1 MRSGAA
7 HECVPGIAA
16 GLHDVVV
23 GLVEPV
29 GELVLAEV
37 LPDVFGWIE
46 FWGIGRLAGW
56 SAFFSYGS
64 REAAYRAADYYVGE
78 RVRGA
83 AAWPSYRAS
92 PRLYS
97 FPLFRGGS
105 NSTTLT
111 AVCRRASCFRLHAMV
126 GTFLVYETIGRN

>member
-83 AAWPSYRAS
+83 AAWPKL
-92 PRLYS
+92 PRFSSTLLIPP
-97 FPLFRGGS
+97 FPGRQQ
-105 NSTTLT
+105 
-111 AVCRRASCFRLHAMV
+111 LHHTNRSLPPRILLSVARH
-126 GTFLVYETIGRN
+126 GRHFPGL